1 MTTLHL
7 ILIFVSGIGAG
18 MMNAIAGGGTLLTF
32 PALVWHGLP
41 PIIANAS
48 NTVALAPGALSSAW
62 GYRREIA
69 HCHRLWY
76 WLLLPS
82 LAGGLI
88 GAMLL
93 KITPPGMFS
102 QLVPYLILFATILF
116 MLQETIQKWLRVR
129 QSVNTP
135 NHRQTETQDNLDSRW
150 LTITLVLQF
159 LTAVY
164 GGYFGAGIGIMMLT
178 SLSLSGMRDIHQM
191 NGIKNLFGISING
204 IAALYFI
211 QAGIVAWPE
220 TLVMMAG
227 AIIGGYV
234 GADLARRLGRK
245 FVRVAVIVIGF
256 AMTISLFLRE
266 R

>member
-1 MTTLHL
+1 
-7 ILIFVSGIGAG
+7 
-18 MMNAIAGGGTLLTF
+18 
-32 PALVWHGLP
+32 
-41 PIIANAS
+41 
-48 NTVALAPGALSSAW
+48 
-62 GYRREIA
+62 
-69 HCHRLWY
+69 
-76 WLLLPS
+76 
-82 LAGGLI
+82 
-88 GAMLL
+88 MLL
-93 KITPPGMFS
+93 RVTPPGAFS
-102 QLVPYLILFATILF
+102 RLVPYLILFATVLF

-129 QSVNTP
+129 QSVDTP
-135 NHRQTETQDNLDSRW
+135 DQHQTVTQSNLSPRW
-150 LTITLVLQF
+150 LTIALVLQF

-164 GGYFGAGIGIMMLT
+164 GGYFGAGIGILMLT
-178 SLSLSGMRDIHQM
+178 SLSLSGMRDVYQM

-220 TLVMMAG
+220 ALVMMAG

-234 GADLARRLGRK
+234 GADLARRLGRR